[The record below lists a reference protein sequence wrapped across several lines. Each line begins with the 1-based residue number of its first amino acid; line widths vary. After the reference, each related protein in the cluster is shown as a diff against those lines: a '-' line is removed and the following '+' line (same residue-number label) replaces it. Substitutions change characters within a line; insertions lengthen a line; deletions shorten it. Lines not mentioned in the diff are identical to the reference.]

1 MSEKKADREKMTL
14 ADELARQSGKTVYI
28 GARSS
33 FFFIG
38 PADEA
43 ASDLLTV
50 CAMLRRIA
58 SMRSANSSAAS
69 RPPSRAPSKKRG
81 KICADDADR
90 LGKRRVLSVYDHD
103 IGSGIPGNPG
113 RSGGS
118 GGVVIIIEGRE
129 FGMFWSREEYLAE
142 RAKLPPVV

>member
-1 MSEKKADREKMTL
+1 MTL

-50 CAMLRRIA
+50 CAILRRIA
-58 SMRSANSSAAS
+58 SMRSANSSSAS
-69 RPPSRAPSKKRG
+69 RPPSRAPSKKRL

-103 IGSGIPGNPG
+103 IGSGVPGKP
-113 RSGGS
+113 GGS

-129 FGMFWSREEYLAE
+129 FGMFWTREEYLAE
-142 RAKLPPVV
+142 RAKLTPVS